1 MAYNR
6 SKNSELEEWLRQA
19 AEVRDHR
26 NKEIS
31 VCVCVCVC
39 VWGGGGGCY
48 ILYLHYWPIFIM
60 CTQIYFIKLIISDSK
75 DFYIVT
81 KKSIFIL

>member
-31 VCVCVCVC
+31 VCVCGV
-39 VWGGGGGCY
+39 GGCY

>member
-31 VCVCVCVC
+31 VCVC
-39 VWGGGGGCY
+39 GGGVIYY
-48 ILYLHYWPIFIM
+48 ILYMHYWPIFIM
-60 CTQIYFIKLIISDSK
+60 CTQIYFNKLIISDSK

-81 KKSIFIL
+81 KKSLFIF